1 MVNNM
6 TDLEEYQRYITKLKL
21 LGREQPFK
29 IDVDSSDNKI
39 TLMGVDEDFLDIDAD
54 LEIPGFIQFIYGGC
68 FRFKKIKRVVF
79 HNKSD
84 KDLDL
89 HGAFCNI
96 NVSRIQIRF
105 DHPERVTSLESA
117 FQFVYKLKEVEFE
130 NLNIST
136 VLNLQNCFESC
147 TDLQSVIFP
156 TLDQIEYEQQNRVE
170 NMAGTF
176 KECRSM
182 KDYRFLEDMDLQ
194 KVRKMQSTFK
204 ENNSLVYIDL
214 GKLNLESVEDM
225 TNTFCF
231 CKKLTSVVDTEESD
245 CKTFVNLPKLK
256 DMTHTFMNCPRLSQF
271 SFKNFKLPSLETMY
285 GAFYNSGIE
294 SIDFGDV
301 ELPRLMNMRDCFSQ
315 CFQLQKARLA
325 INQGKDSP
333 IKNRKAINMQGL
345 FESSPNL
352 RQIEIPSEIIVSNID
367 GAFKSTG
374 FTDLDL
380 QNIIIKKNPFK
391 DKKFI
396 GYLRKSCVR
405 VLIMPKFEEYDYNG
419 MKDFL
424 GETLTCIKA
433 DNHWLNTVYL
443 GRQYKKKLDKNKGTL
458 SKEGY
463 DSLKKESEKDK
474 VYYRLKLKINRDVQK
489 QLESLMDLYS
499 DFETYIE
506 IEYI

>member
-1 MVNNM
+1 M

-21 LGREQPFK
+21 LGREQPLK
-29 IDVDSSDNKI
+29 IDIDSSDSKI
-39 TLMGVDEDFLDIDAD
+39 TLMRVDEDFLDLDD
-54 LEIPGFIQFIYGGC
+54 GLEIPGFIQFIKSEC
-68 FRFKKIKRVVF
+68 FRFKNIKRIVF
-79 HNKSD
+79 HNKPD
-84 KDLDL
+84 RDLEL
-89 HGAFCNI
+89 SEAFCNI
-96 NVSRIQIRF
+96 KVSCIQIRF
-105 DHPERVTSLESA
+105 DHPERVISLESA
-117 FQFVYKLKEVEFE
+117 FQSSYKLKKVEFE
-130 NLNIST
+130 NLNLST
-136 VLNLQNCFESC
+136 VPEIQNCFKSC
-147 TDLQSVIFP
+147 VSLKSIIFP
-156 TLDQIEYEQQNRVE
+156 PLEQIEYEQKNRVE
-170 NMAGTF
+170 DMAGTF
-176 KECRSM
+176 DGCESM
-182 KDYRFLEDMDLQ
+182 RDYRFLENMDLQ

-204 ENNSLVYIDL
+204 DNSSLVYIDF

-231 CKKLTSVVDTEESD
+231 CGKLESIGQG
-245 CKTFVNLPKLK
+245 NNGEIISLPKLK
-256 DMTHTFMNCPRLSQF
+256 DMTNTFMNCPRLHQF
-271 SFKNFKLPSLETMY
+271 SFKYFKLPSLETMY
-285 GAFYNSGIE
+285 RAFYNSGIE

-301 ELPRLMNMRDCFSQ
+301 ELPGLMNLRDCFNR

-333 IKNRKAINMQGL
+333 IRDRKAVDMQGL

-352 RQIEIPSEIIVSNID
+352 RKIEIPNEIIVSNMI

-380 QNIIIKKNPFK
+380 QSIIIKKNPFK
-391 DKKFI
+391 DVKFR
-396 GYLRKSCVR
+396 GYLQKSCVR
-405 VLIMPKFEEYDYNG
+405 ILKMPKFEEYDYNG

-443 GRQYKKKLDKNKGTL
+443 GRQYKKQLDKNKGSL

-463 DSLKKESEKDK
+463 DSLKKESEKNK
-474 VYYRLKLKINRDVQK
+474 VYYRLKLKVSRDIRK
-489 QLESLMDLYS
+489 QLESLIDLYS

>member
-1 MVNNM
+1 M

-21 LGREQPFK
+21 LGIEQPLK
-29 IDVDSSDNKI
+29 IDIDSSDNKI
-39 TLMGVDEDFLDIDAD
+39 ILMGVDENFLDIGAD
-54 LEIPGFIQFIYGGC
+54 LEIPGFIQSIEDGRL
-68 FRFKKIKRVVF
+68 RFKNIKRIVF
-79 HNKSD
+79 HNKPD
-84 KDLDL
+84 RDLNL
-89 HGAFCNI
+89 YGVFCNI

-117 FQFVYKLKEVEFE
+117 FQFVYRLKEVEFE

-136 VLNLQNCFESC
+136 VPELQNCFEACSS
-147 TDLQSVIFP
+147 LQSVIFP
-156 TLDQIEYEQQNRVE
+156 DMNQIEYEQENRVE

-176 KECRSM
+176 NGCKSM
-182 KDYRFLEDMDLQ
+182 RDYRFLEDMDLQ
-194 KVRKMQSTFK
+194 KVRRMQSTFK
-204 ENNSLVYIDL
+204 ENNSLVCIDL
-214 GKLNLESVEDM
+214 GKLNLESIEDM

-231 CKKLTSVVDTEESD
+231 CNKLTSVIDTEESD

-256 DMTHTFMNCPRLSQF
+256 DMTHTFMNCSSLKQF
-271 SFKNFKLPSLETMY
+271 NFKSFKLPSLETMY
-285 GAFYNSGIE
+285 GAFCDSGIE

-301 ELPRLMNMRDCFSQ
+301 ELPRLINMRDCFNQ

-325 INQGKDSP
+325 INQGNDSLIKD
-333 IKNRKAINMQGL
+333 RKAVNMQGL
-345 FESSPNL
+345 FEDTPNL
-352 RQIEIPSEIIVSNID
+352 RQIEIPNKIVVSNIAW
-367 GAFKSTG
+367 AFKSTG

-391 DKKFI
+391 DERFK
-396 GYLRKSCVR
+396 GYLNKSCVR

-443 GRQYKKKLDKNKGTL
+443 GRQYKEKLDKNKGTL

-463 DSLKKESEKDK
+463 ESLKKESEKDK
-474 VYYRLKLKINRDVQK
+474 VYYRLKLKVSRDVQK
-489 QLESLMDLYS
+489 QLESLIDLYS